1 MSLLNLYYRQV
12 QKRPMLTQSI
22 MASTMWVLGDCLA
35 QNLENYNLPKNQQPK
50 PYNYSRTLK
59 MGLIGLCW
67 NGPFSSWW
75 LRFLDRK
82 FTSSTHPNVIFK
94 KLFCDQVFQNPT
106 LTSGVILLVGLSN
119 NLGFEKSVN
128 VVKTDLLDVMYRGWV
143 YWTLIQIIN
152 FRVVP
157 LNYRLL
163 FVQIMAI
170 IWNGYLSLTSNQSIE
185 NVKEEED
192 ATVTIQK
199 RD

>member
-12 QKRPMLTQSI
+12 QKRPMITQST

-35 QNLENYNLPKNQQPK
+35 QNLENYNLPQNQKSK
-50 PYNYSRTLK
+50 PYNYLRTLK

-75 LRFLDRK
+75 LRYLDRK
-82 FTSSTHPNVIFK
+82 FTSSTHPKIIFK
-94 KLFCDQVFQNPT
+94 KLFFDQVFQNPT

-119 NLGFEKSVN
+119 NLGLEKSIA
-128 VVKTDLLDVMYRGWV
+128 VVRSDLLEVMYRGWI
-143 YWTLIQIIN
+143 YWTTIQIVN
-152 FRVVP
+152 FRMVP

-185 NVKEEED
+185 NFVEGNS
-192 ATVTIQK
+192 AVTIQK
-199 RD
+199 ED